1 MEATTEQAQ
10 CLPEPEK
17 GKKKNQSK
25 EYLKGWTS
33 YRIKRYWAYVA
44 ATVVALAMPWIT
56 INGNHLFLLSFD
68 QKKLHLAGIAFDMQE
83 LYLMPFLLMLLF
95 LGIFA
100 VTAVGGRAWC
110 GWACPQTI
118 FRVIYRD
125 GIETKLLGLRKRIKN
140 KQKDPDMSKMEN
152 KMKSVIAILLWSV
165 IAFVAAAD
173 FLWFFVPPEDFF
185 SYLANPM
192 EHMTL
197 VGMLVGIAVFIILD
211 VVFIKENFC
220 VYICPYSRV
229 QSVLYDEDTIMAI
242 YDPKRGGEIYEGH
255 GYERE
260 KKFSNHKELLKVD
273 STAECNTC
281 ESCVTVCPTHI
292 DIRKGLQL
300 ECINCLECVD
310 ACTAVM
316 GAQGKESLVRWSSEK
331 EAVRHEGK
339 TNYLRGKVIAYFTVL
354 AIVLVTLFV
363 MGSKKEH
370 MLLDINKSPRLYKI
384 LDTGVVQND
393 YIFMF
398 ANTDSKAH
406 TYYFE
411 VVGNDKI
418 TIVRPRDAFKI
429 GAGKKKKKV
438 VILEASESLAD
449 TIHKDVPVPVII
461 RAYAVDEKEKIII
474 DRQAVFM
481 YPKADLIKNR
491 KK

>member
-1 MEATTEQAQ
+1 MQTTQETQVTH
-10 CLPEPEK
+10 P
-17 GKKKNQSK
+17 KKNQIK
-25 EYLKGWTS
+25 EYLKGWVS
-33 YRIKRYWAYVA
+33 YRIKRYWAYVL
-44 ATVVALAMPWIT
+44 ATIVALGMPFIT
-56 INGNHLFLLSFD
+56 IGGNHLFLLSFD

-118 FRVIYRD
+118 FRVIFRD

-140 KQKDPDMSKMEN
+140 KQKDPDMSKIEN
-152 KMKSVIAILLWSV
+152 KVKYMIAILLWS
-165 IAFVAAAD
+165 ILAFVAAAD
-173 FLWFFVPPEDFF
+173 FMWFFVPPEDFF

-197 VGMLVGIAVFIILD
+197 VGMLVSIALFIIVD

-220 VYICPYSRV
+220 IYICPYSRV
-229 QSVLYDEDTIMAI
+229 QSVLYDDDTIMAV
-242 YDPKRGGEIYEGH
+242 YDPIRGGDIYQGK
-255 GYERE
+255 GYDRE
-260 KKFSNHKELLKVD
+260 KKFSKQKELLTVAP
-273 STAECNTC
+273 SAECTTC

-310 ACTAVM
+310 ACTTVM
-316 GAQGKESLVRWSSEK
+316 GALGKPSLVQWSSEK
-331 EAVRHEGK
+331 ETLRHEGK
-339 TNYLRGKVIAYFTVL
+339 TNYFRGKVIAYFTVL
-354 AIVLVTLFV
+354 VLVLVALFV

-370 MLLDINKSPRLYKI
+370 MLLDINKSPRLFKV
-384 LDTGVVQND
+384 LDHGVVQND

-406 TYYFE
+406 TYYFDII
-411 VVGNDKI
+411 GNDNIKI
-418 TIVRPRDAFKI
+418 KRPAKPFKI
-429 GAGKKKKKV
+429 GAGQKKKKV
-438 VILEASESLAD
+438 VVFE
-449 TIHKDVPVPVII
+449 THKDLGNHSSKNIPVPVSIV
-461 RAYAVDEKEKIII
+461 AYALDDKKKIII
-474 DRQAVFM
+474 HRKAVFI
-481 YPKADLIKNR
+481 YPSVDKL